1 MLILH
6 LARHVVVDNE
16 REKVVPDPFSLS
28 LSGNAGKKPRSYPAY
43 PGETSERLGVVEPT
57 NLERHRPRVVLLRCL
72 GYRGRK
78 RRIHLPQHIS
88 HTGGSAVYTTAG
100 QER

>member
-28 LSGNAGKKPRSYPAY
+28 LSGNQVN
-43 PGETSERLGVVEPT
+43 PGGHT
-57 NLERHRPRVVLLRCL
+57 
-72 GYRGRK
+72 
-78 RRIHLPQHIS
+78 RRIPRRNI
-88 HTGGSAVYTTAG
+88 
-100 QER
+100 